1 MNFYRFRSE
10 GTGERVRFMQNKGLY
25 GVLIRVC
32 MEFDFSSVIVIDSP
46 M

>member
-1 MNFYRFRSE
+1 MNFYRFCSE
-10 GTGERVRFMQNKGLY
+10 GTGERVRLMQNKGLY

-32 MEFDFSSVIVIDSP
+32 MEFDFSSVIVIESQ